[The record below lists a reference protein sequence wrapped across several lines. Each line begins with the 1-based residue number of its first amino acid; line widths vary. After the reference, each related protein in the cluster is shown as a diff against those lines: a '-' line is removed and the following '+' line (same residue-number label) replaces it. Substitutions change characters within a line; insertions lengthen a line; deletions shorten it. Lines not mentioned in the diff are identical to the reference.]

1 MKIFRFIIVVLA
13 VLFVIAP
20 LLHFV
25 QAKSTG
31 GPEPSLILY
40 LPFDEGE
47 GNIAGDASKY
57 GNHGN
62 LQGMKPNLPEWV
74 DGKFGKAKNLL
85 IEEFLIGNKF

>member
-1 MKIFRFIIVVLA
+1 MKKIRFITVVLA
-13 VLFVIAP
+13 VLFVIVP

-47 GNIAGDASKY
+47 GDEKSIPTSSVPKSSSEISP
-57 GNHGN
+57 
-62 LQGMKPNLPEWV
+62 QPQ
-74 DGKFGKAKNLL
+74 
-85 IEEFLIGNKF
+85 

>member
-1 MKIFRFIIVVLA
+1 MKIFRFIIFALA

-20 LLHFV
+20 LLHV
-25 QAKSTG
+25 AQAKSTG

-47 GNIAGDASKY
+47 GDITGDASKY

-62 LQGMKPNLPEWV
+62 LQGMKLY
-74 DGKFGKAKNLL
+74 
-85 IEEFLIGNKF
+85 I